1 MGMSAWAHAM
11 TPTDVTSCLARFPGL
26 GAVLYPQNYDAALSG
41 PGPWIAY
48 VGNESQAEAV
58 ANLANIGVKWDAAII
73 LDERNNRDRDAPSA
87 AYLAPSEYAARYR
100 SITPPLTD
108 AGVPVSTMGL
118 AAVSTW
124 WEALLWRRR
133 FDDAYHRELPPA
145 DLRAFNPNKVRRAEI
160 GRVLSGYSPTQWIL
174 SPAPFRGFWD
184 RLREPMSVPDWVALS
199 RDPRVHTLAL
209 WCLRDYGDPH
219 FGLLDARGE
228 PTNVG
233 RALLQALP

>member
-73 LDERNNRDRDAPSA
+73 LDERNNRDRAAPSGP
-87 AYLAPSEYAARYR
+87 YLAPSEYAARYR

-133 FDDAYHRELPPA
+133 FDDAYHRALPPA
-145 DLRAFNPNKVRRAEI
+145 DLRAFNPNRVRRARDRA
-160 GRVLSGYSPTQWIL
+160 GAQRVRANTVDSQPRAVPWVVRAAPGTHAHARLGDSQSR
-174 SPAPFRGFWD
+174 PAR
-184 RLREPMSVPDWVALS
+184 AH
-199 RDPRVHTLAL
+199 PRPVVLA
-209 WCLRDYGDPH
+209 
-219 FGLLDARGE
+219 
-228 PTNVG
+228 
-233 RALLQALP
+233 